1 MRKTSAKKI
10 ALFIVFVLLSMI
22 ILSACETTISH
33 SLKRLNTEKFQPYEK
48 KYSLKEAQLLEKADF
63 RSLNS
68 VDYSSLS
75 DYSPISEG
83 YTSAVNAFS
92 ERVYRA
98 IVGSGVSDG
107 FSFSPLSLYE
117 VLCIAAL
124 GSDDETALAALDNL
138 LGMTKEARKSDFINA
153 YKKDFFTDSQG
164 TLQIYNAAFLT
175 NDMTPNSSYV
185 QELTDCFVEGF
196 SINFKSDK
204 GVGELLSWMDNKM
217 GERNFLKKEDLA
229 LQNDTIAYLFST
241 VFFDNMWSSSFVL
254 SVTTD
259 DTFYGKN
266 ENTTVPFMRHSY
278 RGKVFDYGDYVAC
291 YDYYKSGLRIK
302 YLVPKEETDD
312 IYELT
317 KNAEILPYVPENSES
332 GSSYVINLSVPKFSS
347 EYALDLTNTLKD
359 IGLSCLFDQNR
370 HSFDYMFSDLPT
382 PFYTYLS
389 SVKQKNKISF
399 SEDGT
404 IIKTT
409 TYAKVGK
416 NTSAGPHRDEGV
428 SIETYDIKLDQP
440 FIYVVYD
447 KNDLPLYVGHVDMP

>member
-1 MRKTSAKKI
+1 
-10 ALFIVFVLLSMI
+10 
-22 ILSACETTISH
+22 
-33 SLKRLNTEKFQPYEK
+33 
-48 KYSLKEAQLLEKADF
+48 
-63 RSLNS
+63 
-68 VDYSSLS
+68 
-75 DYSPISEG
+75 
-83 YTSAVNAFS
+83 
-92 ERVYRA
+92 
-98 IVGSGVSDG
+98 
-107 FSFSPLSLYE
+107 
-117 VLCIAAL
+117 
-124 GSDDETALAALDNL
+124 
-138 LGMTKEARKSDFINA
+138 
-153 YKKDFFTDSQG
+153 
-164 TLQIYNAAFLT
+164 
-175 NDMTPNSSYV
+175 V
-185 QELTDCFVEGF
+185 QELTDCFVEAF

-204 GVGELLSWMDNKM
+204 GVGELLSWVDNKM

-317 KNAEILPYVPENSES
+317 KNAEILPYIPENSES
-332 GSSYVINLSVPKFSS
+332 GSSYVINLSVPRFSS
-347 EYALDLTNTLKD
+347 EYALDMTETLKNM
-359 IGLSCLFDQNR
+359 GLSCLFDMNG
-370 HSFDYMFSDLPT
+370 HSFNYMFSDLPT

-409 TYAKVGK
+409 TYAKVGGK
-416 NTSAGPHRDEGV
+416 TSAGPHRDEGV

-447 KNDLPLYVGHVDMP
+447 KNDLPLYVGHVDML